1 MSGFRLAFF
10 TSNHMIWDKLPECIF
25 ENGEIDREKRGQYQ
39 NFKAS
44 GQLQNNTINSVMS
57 ITISCVITKE
67 TSTIRMP

>member
-1 MSGFRLAFF
+1 
-10 TSNHMIWDKLPECIF
+10 MIWDKLPECIF

-44 GQLQNNTINSVMS
+44 GQLQNNTINGVMS

-67 TSTIRMP
+67 TSTIRIP